1 MEGTCFLKPKASD
14 KELMKVLP
22 PPEDDVDPDGVQGT
36 TIVDDSDDEREYP
49 EIPIVKPA
57 PEPEPEPA
65 VLVEEPKTKPK
76 VVRKKKTDA

>member
-1 MEGTCFLKPKASD
+1 MTLT
-14 KELMKVLP
+14 
-22 PPEDDVDPDGVQGT
+22 PDGVQGT

-49 EIPIVKPA
+49 EIPIAPA
-57 PEPEPEPA
+57 PEPVSESEPA